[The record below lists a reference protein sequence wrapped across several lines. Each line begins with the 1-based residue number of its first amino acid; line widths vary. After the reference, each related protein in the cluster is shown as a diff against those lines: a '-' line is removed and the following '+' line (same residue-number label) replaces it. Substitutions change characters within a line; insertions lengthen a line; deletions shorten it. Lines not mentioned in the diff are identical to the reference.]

1 VATVIPQ
8 LSQDQLRQARLAAAA
23 ARRARAELKL
33 DLRQGRVNLAQALD
47 QAADDPV
54 LAHIKVV
61 DLLRSVNRV
70 GEKRAAEVMRRA
82 GIAANRRVRGL
93 GRRQLASLKA
103 AFV

>member
-1 VATVIPQ
+1 
-8 LSQDQLRQARLAAAA
+8 
-23 ARRARAELKL
+23 LKSE
-33 DLRQGRVNLAQALD
+33 LRQGRVNLAQALD

-70 GEKRAAEVMRRA
+70 GEKRAAEVMRQA